1 MEDLQMFDDF
11 KVSSKIVGNYSV
23 KFVEDLSKQLLS
35 LAENPN
41 VIFIIDEKVIHL
53 FSQNFD
59 VIIPSARIVRIESN
73 EQNKTINYCQKVIR
87 DLIKLKVRKDDYLV
101 AVGGGITQDIVAFIS
116 SIIFRGVE
124 WEFLPTSLLAQ
135 SDSCIGS
142 KSSINFDSFK
152 NLLGTFN
159 PPSCIYIYNGFLNTL
174 TESEI
179 RSGIGEML
187 HYYFT
192 EGIELADEIT
202 SQISEILI
210 DRSKLGYFIKNS
222 LRIKKRIIEID
233 EFDQSIRHIFNYGHT
248 FGHALEAITHY
259 DIPHGQAITLG
270 MDLANYISF
279 QLEFI
284 DSIQFDQMHL
294 ILLRNMPSFE
304 FNKENISDY
313 VKALSKDKKNK
324 ANKIGCILTK
334 GPGNMEKHFI
344 ENDEW
349 LQKTIL
355 NYSKLYKLL

>member
-11 KVSSKIVGNYSV
+11 KVSSKIVGNYAV
-23 KFVEDLSKQLLS
+23 KFVEDLSKQLHT

-73 EQNKTINYCQKVIR
+73 EQNKTINYCQEVIR
-87 DLIKLKVRKDDYLV
+87 DLIKLKVRKDDRLV

-124 WEFLPTSLLAQ
+124 WDFLPTTLLAQ
-135 SDSCIGS
+135 CDSCIGS

-159 PPSCIYIYNGFLNTL
+159 PPSNIYIYKGFLNTL

-202 SQISEILI
+202 SQISELLSN
-210 DRSKLGYFIKNS
+210 RSKLGYFIKNS
-222 LRIKKRIIEID
+222 LRIKKKIIEID

-259 DIPHGQAITLG
+259 AIPHGQAITLG
-270 MDLANYISF
+270 MDLANYISL
-279 QLEFI
+279 QLGFI
-284 DSIQFDQMHL
+284 NSLQFDQMHL
-294 ILLRNMPSFE
+294 ILLRNMPPFE
-304 FNKENISDY
+304 FTKENISDY
-313 VKALSKDKKNK
+313 VNALSKDKKNK

-334 GPGNMEKHFI
+334 GNGKVEKQFI
-344 ENDEW
+344 DNDEW
-349 LQKTIL
+349 LRQTIL
-355 NYSKLYKLL
+355 TYSELYKLV

>member
-11 KVSSKIVGNYSV
+11 KVSSKIVGTYSV

-35 LAENPN
+35 LTENSN
-41 VIFIIDEKVIHL
+41 VIFIVDEKVIHL

-59 VIIPSARIVRIESN
+59 IIPSARIVRIESN
-73 EQNKTINYCQKVIR
+73 EQNKTINYCQEVIR
-87 DLIKLKVRKDDYLV
+87 DLIKLNVRKDDRLV

-124 WEFLPTSLLAQ
+124 WEFLPTTLLAQ
-135 SDSCIGS
+135 CDSCIGS
-142 KSSINFDSFK
+142 KSSINFDNFK

-159 PPSCIYIYNGFLNTL
+159 PPSNIYIYKGFLNTL

-202 SQISEILI
+202 SQISELLS

-222 LRIKKRIIEID
+222 LRIKKKIIEID

-248 FGHALEAITHY
+248 FGHALEAITNY
-259 DIPHGQAITLG
+259 TIPHGHAITLG
-270 MDLANYISF
+270 MDLANYISL
-279 QLEFI
+279 QLGFI
-284 DSIQFDQMHL
+284 KSKHFDQMHL

-304 FNKENISDY
+304 FTKANISNY
-313 VKALSKDKKNK
+313 INALLKDKKNK
-324 ANKIGCILTK
+324 ANKIGCILPK
-334 GPGNMEKHFI
+334 GIGNVEKHYI
-344 ENDEW
+344 DNDEW
-349 LQKTIL
+349 LRQTIIT
-355 NYSKLYKLL
+355 YSELYKLV

>member
-1 MEDLQMFDDF
+1 MVDLQMFDDF
-11 KVSSKIVGNYSV
+11 KVSSKIVGAYSV

-35 LAENPN
+35 MAENPN
-41 VIFIIDEKVIHL
+41 VIFIVDEKVIHL
-53 FSQNFD
+53 FIQNFD

-73 EQNKTINYCQKVIR
+73 EQNKTINYCQEVIR
-87 DLIKLKVRKDDYLV
+87 DLIKLKVRKDDRLV

-124 WEFLPTSLLAQ
+124 WEFLPTTLLAQ
-135 SDSCIGS
+135 CDSCIGS

-159 PPSCIYIYNGFLNTL
+159 PPSNIYIYKGFLNTL

-202 SQISEILI
+202 SRISELLI

-222 LRIKKRIIEID
+222 LRIKKEIIEID

-248 FGHALEAITHY
+248 FGHALEAITNY
-259 DIPHGQAITLG
+259 TIPHGHAITLG
-270 MDLANYISF
+270 MDLANYISL
-279 QLEFI
+279 QLGFI
-284 DSIQFDQMHL
+284 NSKQFDQMHL

-304 FNKENISDY
+304 FTKANISNY
-313 VKALSKDKKNK
+313 INALLKDKKNK

-334 GPGNMEKHFI
+334 GIGKVEKHYI
-344 ENDEW
+344 DNDVW
-349 LQKTIL
+349 LRQTIL
-355 NYSKLYKLL
+355 AYSESYKLV

>member
-11 KVSSKIVGNYSV
+11 KVSSKIVGTYSV
-23 KFVEDLSKQLLS
+23 KFVEDLSKQLIS

-41 VIFIIDEKVIHL
+41 VIFIVDEKIIHL
-53 FSQNFD
+53 FSQNFN
-59 VIIPSARIVRIESN
+59 VIMPSARIVRIESN
-73 EQNKTINYCQKVIR
+73 EQNKTINYCQEVIR
-87 DLIKLKVRKDDYLV
+87 DLIKLKVRKDDRLV

-124 WEFLPTSLLAQ
+124 WDFLPTTLLAQ
-135 SDSCIGS
+135 CDSCIGS

-159 PPSCIYIYNGFLNTL
+159 PPSNIYIYKGFLNTL

-202 SQISEILI
+202 SQISKVLS

-222 LRIKKRIIEID
+222 LRIKKKIIEID

-259 DIPHGQAITLG
+259 AIPHGQAITLG
-270 MDLANYISF
+270 MDLANYISL
-279 QLEFI
+279 QLGFI
-284 DSIQFDQMHL
+284 SSIQFDQMHL
-294 ILLRNMPSFE
+294 ILLRNIPSFE
-304 FNKENISDY
+304 FTKANISDY
-313 VKALSKDKKNK
+313 VNALSKDKKNK

-334 GPGNMEKHFI
+334 GPGKVEKQFI
-344 ENDEW
+344 ENDDW
-349 LQKTIL
+349 LRQTIL
-355 NYSKLYKLL
+355 AYSEIYKLV

>member
-11 KVSSKIVGNYSV
+11 KVSSKIVGTYSV
-23 KFVEDLSKQLLS
+23 KFVEDLSKQLIS

-41 VIFIIDEKVIHL
+41 VIFIVDEKIIHL
-53 FSQNFD
+53 FSQNFN
-59 VIIPSARIVRIESN
+59 VIMPSARIVRIESN
-73 EQNKTINYCQKVIR
+73 EQNKTINYCQEVIR
-87 DLIKLKVRKDDYLV
+87 DLIKLKVRKDDRLV

-124 WEFLPTSLLAQ
+124 WDFLPTTLLAQ
-135 SDSCIGS
+135 CDSCIGS

-159 PPSCIYIYNGFLNTL
+159 PPSNIYIYKGFLNTL

-202 SQISEILI
+202 SQISKVLS

-222 LRIKKRIIEID
+222 LRIKKKIIEID

-259 DIPHGQAITLG
+259 AIPHGQAITLG
-270 MDLANYISF
+270 MDLANYISL
-279 QLEFI
+279 QLGFI
-284 DSIQFDQMHL
+284 SSIEFDQMHL
-294 ILLRNMPSFE
+294 ILLRNIPSFE
-304 FNKENISDY
+304 FTKANISDY
-313 VKALSKDKKNK
+313 VNALSKDKKNK

-334 GPGNMEKHFI
+334 GPGKVEKQFI
-344 ENDEW
+344 ENDDW
-349 LQKTIL
+349 LRQTIL
-355 NYSKLYKLL
+355 AYSEIYKLV